1 MILCNFFAYKAL
13 FNAHSRQQ
21 LRKSSAS
28 GLVLSESLPGVSV
41 VYRAKP
47 MLSFHFRHCFAI
59 TTIPK
64 ENRCWPGGQEKPTE
78 NTEAVNKQLSSPRLV
93 RGSQSP
99 SPWGVGGG
107 PKLWAGREEI
117 SHLELQCPS
126 CARMTTLVGPHRNKD
141 HWISGE
147 KKKNKHQNFQGK
159 PQFEFPK
166 VHGCYCSVTQL
177 CPTLWDPMDCS
188 TPGFPVHHQL
198 RELAQTH
205 VHRVDDAIQPS
216 RPLSSPSPP
225 AFNLSQH

>member
-225 AFNLSQH
+225 ALNLSQH